1 MLEWLFVVYSFFME
15 LYKRFRYILFNIIL
29 GDFVVMV
36 ILFSVI
42 EKWVVFGYIVYF
54 KVEVGCVFFLDI
66 F

>member
-15 LYKRFRYILFNIIL
+15 LYKRFRQILFNVIL

-42 EKWVVFGYIVYF
+42 EKWIVFGYIVCF